1 MVSSSFL
8 MTHCSGRVGQEGG
21 AIDVAG
27 CTRGYVNGS
36 SLKLQGKNPVTSKNA
51 NLPEETTSNPNH
63 HTLPQFQQA
72 VGVIQMGKP
81 HFAVSWH

>member
-8 MTHCSGRVGQEGG
+8 LTHCSGRVGQEGG

-51 NLPEETTSNPNH
+51 NLPGASESILVPH
-63 HTLPQFQQA
+63 QQQA
-72 VGVIQMGKP
+72 LGVIQTAKS
-81 HFAVSWH
+81 HFSVSWH